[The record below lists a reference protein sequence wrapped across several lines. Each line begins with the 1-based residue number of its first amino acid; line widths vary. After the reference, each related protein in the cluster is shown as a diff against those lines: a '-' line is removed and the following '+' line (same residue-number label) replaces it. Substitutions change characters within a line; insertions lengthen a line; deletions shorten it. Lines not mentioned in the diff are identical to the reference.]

1 MLTNASSNGSID
13 KSQDLKTSNAV
24 KVKKKASRF
33 NALQCL
39 KAPLALSTKI

>member
-1 MLTNASSNGSID
+1 MLTNASSNGPID

-24 KVKKKASRF
+24 KFKKASRF